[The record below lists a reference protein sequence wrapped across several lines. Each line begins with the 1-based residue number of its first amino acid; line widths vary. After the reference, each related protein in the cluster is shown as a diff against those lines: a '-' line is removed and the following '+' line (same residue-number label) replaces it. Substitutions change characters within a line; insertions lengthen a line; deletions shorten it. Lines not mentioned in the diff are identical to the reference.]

1 VPHVEND
8 AVAGKFSSTGL
19 NELELGQVTARE
31 CAVERPARTRKSH
44 ARTTFDSS
52 DGEHLHMKIA
62 LGADHAGFADK
73 DLIVQL
79 LRNEGFEVIDYGT
92 HDATPVDYPQYGYA
106 VGEAVATGRAER
118 GIVVCGSSLGIAM
131 AANKV
136 PGIRCAPVAEPLSA
150 ELARR
155 HNDANVLALSERLS
169 GWEMI
174 ERCVRVFLETSFDG
188 GRHAHRTAQLFEFD
202 DAQRA
207 RTLKAIEQG
216 AVTGAQ
222 TPKELL

>member
-1 VPHVEND
+1 
-8 AVAGKFSSTGL
+8 
-19 NELELGQVTARE
+19 
-31 CAVERPARTRKSH
+31 
-44 ARTTFDSS
+44 
-52 DGEHLHMKIA
+52 MKIA
-62 LGADHAGFADK
+62 LGADHAGFEYK
-73 DLIVQL
+73 DLVAAM
-79 LRNEGFEVIDYGT
+79 LRAQGHQTLDFGT

-106 VGEAVATGRAER
+106 VGEAVASGQADR

-136 PGIRCAPVAEPLSA
+136 PGIRCAPVNEPLSA

-174 ERCVRVFLETSFDG
+174 ERMVQLFLDTPFDG
-188 GRHAHRTAQLFEFD
+188 GRHAHRVEQLFAFT

-207 RTLKAIEQG
+207 RTLKDVEAG
-216 AVTGAQ
+216 AVTDAK
-222 TPKELL
+222 TPKNVL